1 MSNYEMTI
9 YHGESLKTHIENT
22 LTGIDKERFIASQLR
37 DYLNAPNDRKV
48 CCLYGLRRTGKTTM
62 MLQEIERIGDY
73 DKCLL
78 LHCESGSSVMQI
90 RKMIE
95 AYPDSK
101 YIFVDEA
108 TKAQNFISTAS
119 VLSDNYAAEG
129 KKIILAGTDSL
140 GFALARKDELYDRVH
155 FIHTTYI
162 PFREQHKLLGTGI
175 MDYIRYGG
183 TLSPEGVFYNK
194 EQTGEYSNSAIVFN
208 ITHSLERW
216 NQGRNNGILDGAV
229 RRGDLPSYIN
239 KVLEYNNRQFLA
251 SIINSDF
258 KSHDIGSLADLLT
271 KSGSADPEL
280 LYPSGND
287 EASIKAR
294 EDLTDR
300 IRIALHIKE
309 NPIPV
314 DPECVQAII
323 HFLKEMDVLYELPE
337 KSGEPSYLFTQSG
350 MRYSQAKDE
359 AEALLNTDVFRNGEY
374 SMVEQKE
381 ILDKLEQD
389 ISGHVLEDIV
399 LYQAI
404 QSAKEIGGSVVASKY
419 EPKTYVGEFDVFF
432 ADLER
437 RTACAVEVKLSDK
450 QTEKQVRHLTNKQL
464 CEAFE
469 KETGA
474 EIQNK
479 IVLYQGKSA
488 FNPFQATTPEDK
500 VLYMNVETFLKQ
512 PEQLMQALLQEPVS
526 DKKHFQSLMKAAGEK
541 TPHKDDITR

>member
-1 MSNYEMTI
+1 MEGSYEMVI
-9 YHGESLKTHIENT
+9 YNGESLKIHVEER
-22 LTGIDKERFIASQLR
+22 LAGISKERFIARRLH
-37 DYLNAPNDRKV
+37 DYVDSPNDRKV
-48 CCLYGLRRTGKTTM
+48 CCLYGLRGTGKTTM

-78 LHCESGSSVMQI
+78 LHCESGSSVMQM
-90 RKMIE
+90 RKIIE

-101 YIFVDEA
+101 YIFIDEA
-108 TKAQNFISTAS
+108 TKARNFISTAS
-119 VLSDNYAAEG
+119 VLADRYAVEG
-129 KKIILAGTDSL
+129 KKIILSGIDSL

-162 PFREQHKLLGTGI
+162 PFREQHELLGTGI

-183 TLSPEGVFYNK
+183 TLSPEGVFNNK
-194 EQTGEYSNSAIVFN
+194 EQTREYSNSAIVFN
-208 ITHSLERW
+208 IIHSLERW

-258 KSHDIGSLADLLT
+258 KSHDICSLVDLLT
-271 KSGSADPEL
+271 KSGS
-280 LYPSGND
+280 
-287 EASIKAR
+287 
-294 EDLTDR
+294 
-300 IRIALHIKE
+300 
-309 NPIPV
+309 V

-323 HFLKEMDVLYELPE
+323 YFLKELDVLCELPE
-337 KSGEPSYLFTQSG
+337 KIGEPSYLFTQPG

-359 AEALLNTDVFRNGEY
+359 AEALLNTDVFLDGKYTRTEK
-374 SMVEQKE
+374 EE

-399 LYQAI
+399 LYQTI
-404 QSAKEIGGSVVASKY
+404 QSAKELGGKVIASKY

-432 ADLER
+432 ADLKL
-437 RTACAVEVKLSDK
+437 RTACVVEVKLSDK
-450 QTEKQVRHLTNKQL
+450 QVEKQVRNLTNKQL

-469 KETGA
+469 KEMGTG
-474 EIQNK
+474 IQNK
-479 IVLYQGKSA
+479 IVLYQGKST
-488 FNPFQATTPEDK
+488 FNPFQATEPEDK

-512 PEQLMQALLQEPVS
+512 PEQLMQALLHGPVE
-526 DKKHFQSLMKAAGEK
+526 G
-541 TPHKDDITR
+541 I

>member
-1 MSNYEMTI
+1 MSKYAITT

-78 LHCESGSSVMQI
+78 LHCESGSSVMQM
-90 RKMIE
+90 RKVIE

-162 PFREQHKLLGTGI
+162 PFREQHELLGTGI

-229 RRGDLPSYIN
+229 RRGALPSYIN

-271 KSGSADPEL
+271 KSGGA
-280 LYPSGND
+280 
-287 EASIKAR
+287 
-294 EDLTDR
+294 
-300 IRIALHIKE
+300 
-309 NPIPV
+309 

-323 HFLKEMDVLYELPE
+323 HFLKEMDVLYELPG
-337 KSGEPSYLFTQSG
+337 KSGEPSYLFTQPG

-359 AEALLNTDVFRNGEY
+359 AEALLNTDIFCNGEY

-419 EPKTYVGEFDVFF
+419 EPKTYVGEFEVSF

-437 RTACAVEVKLSDK
+437 RTACAIEVKLSDK
-450 QTEKQVRHLTNKQL
+450 QTEKQVRHLINKQL

-479 IVLYQGKSA
+479 IVLYQGNSA
-488 FNPFQATTPEDK
+488 FNPFQATVPEDK

-526 DKKHFQSLMKAAGEK
+526 DKKHFQSLMKAAGK
-541 TPHKDDITR
+541 RTNKNV